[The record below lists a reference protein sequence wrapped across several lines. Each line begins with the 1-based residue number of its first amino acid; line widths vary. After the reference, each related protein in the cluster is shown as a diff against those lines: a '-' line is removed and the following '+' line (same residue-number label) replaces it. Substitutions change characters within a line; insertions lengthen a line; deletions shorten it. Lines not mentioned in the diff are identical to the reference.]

1 MTSEFQRM
9 LDDLLRKY
17 IHEEFMKAV
26 DEDLEP
32 RPGWQGFTGL
42 KPIADELQLFDHN
55 YGFVPSWTPKQFE
68 TMWNSFSYVTK
79 IRYVRSLLTEN
90 RTIEYSSADVR
101 LSTLLYR

>member
-1 MTSEFQRM
+1 MVSDFQKM
-9 LDDLLRKY
+9 LDRLLRQY
-17 IHEEFMKAV
+17 IEEEFTKAV
-26 DEDLEP
+26 VEDLKP
-32 RPGWQGFTGL
+32 RPGWEGFTG
-42 KPIADELQLFDHN
+42 IQSIVDEHELFDYN

-68 TMWNSFSYVTK
+68 TMWNSFSYVAK